1 MNSTSLEDRFEAID
15 IIKAAPLDR
24 YKMLMASIVPRP
36 IAFVSTLND
45 EDKANLAPFSN
56 FMLISSSRAIMAFS
70 VGGTSGGNRLA
81 KDTLNHIRKRGEYV
95 INLAPDTLAMEVQAC
110 SEDFPPDVSEA
121 DKVGLTMLASH
132 VIKTPRIAECTI
144 QYECNVEDIRQYGEA
159 HLVVGHAVYAHA
171 RKGLVRE
178 FKIDPREYAPLARIG
193 GRVYCKLGDLINV

>member
-1 MNSTSLEDRFEAID
+1 MNNTCPEERFEAID
-15 IIKAAPLDR
+15 ILKAASLDR

-45 EDKANLAPFSN
+45 QDKANLAPFSN

-70 VGGTSGGNRLA
+70 VGSPTGNDRLA

-95 INLAPDTLAMEVQAC
+95 INLAPDTLASQVQAC
-110 SEDFPPDVSEA
+110 AEDCPPEVSEA
-121 DKVGLTMLASH
+121 DKVGLTMIASH

-144 QYECNVEDIRQYGEA
+144 QYECKLEDIRQYGEA
-159 HLVVGHAVYAHA
+159 HLVVGYAVYAHA
-171 RKGLVRE
+171 RKGLVRD